1 MAAVEERKGLRGR
14 LRLVLKAAGAALGL
28 LVVAAAIAWAASRDV
43 RYLVRAGF
51 EEGMILARRT
61 PIQEV
66 VVAPSTDP
74 RTRGKLQLVLATRDF
89 AAGPLHLAARRTY
102 TTYSRV
108 SRDTLVLVLSASR
121 SDRLEA
127 YTWRYP
133 IVGRVPYKGFFDRCA
148 ALADAA
154 RLERAGLDTYLRP
167 SGAYSTL
174 GWFEDPLLSTIV
186 REDSVDLAATV
197 IHEILHNTIWVP
209 GDVAFNESLADFVG
223 YRGAEAFFRARGE
236 ERSARVAVARWMD
249 EIRLAHFYDSL
260 AARLER
266 FYASGTAGTALA
278 QGRERIFREAQG
290 ELAGLVAKTLETI
303 DGRALARRPLNNA
316 VVIAQRLYRSRL
328 DVFERALAA
337 HHGDLVATIAD
348 LKRRLAGASDP
359 WAALAAAA
367 GG

>member
-1 MAAVEERKGLRGR
+1 ML
-14 LRLVLKAAGAALGL
+14 AALL
-28 LVVAAAIAWAASRDV
+28 LAGAIAWLASREV

-51 EEGMILARRT
+51 EEALILARRT
-61 PIQEV
+61 PIAA
-66 VVAPSTDP
+66 VVASPSTDP
-74 RTRGKLQLVLATRDF
+74 RTRGKLQLVLAARDF
-89 AAGPLHLAARRTY
+89 AAGTLRLAARRTY

-108 SRDTLVLVLSASR
+108 RRDTLVLVLSASR

-133 IVGRVPYKGFFDRCA
+133 IVGRVPYKGFFDRDA

-154 RLERAGLDTYLRP
+154 RLERGGLDTYVRP

-174 GWFEDPLLSTIV
+174 GWFEDPLLSTVV

-197 IHEILHNTIWVP
+197 IHEILHNTIWVS

-223 YRGAEAFFRARGE
+223 YRGAEALFRARGD
-236 ERSARVAVARWMD
+236 ERSARLAVARWMD

-260 AARLER
+260 AAKLER
-266 FYASGTAGTALA
+266 LYASGGSAAA
-278 QGRERIFREAQG
+278 VAEGRARIFREARDS
-290 ELAGLVAKTLETI
+290 LAGPVARTLETI

-328 DVFERALAA
+328 DAFERVLAA
-337 HHGDLVATIAD
+337 HRGDLAGTIAD
-348 LKRRLAGASDP
+348 LKRRLAGAADP
-359 WAALAAAA
+359 WAALAAA
-367 GG
+367 G